1 MMKISKKVAII
12 FALLILGVIIVGIII
27 WHNNCEGKAKV
38 YVSNW
43 NGKDNRYAIC
53 QTNDENESKQTM
65 VNVGQDFIQPKVWM
79 ILKKKIPKIL

>member
-1 MMKISKKVAII
+1 MKVNKKITII
-12 FALLILGVIIVGIII
+12 CTLVVLIAVIAGVIIRL
-27 WHNNCEGKAKV
+27 NSEGKANV

-53 QTNDENESKQTM
+53 QTNDEKRSKQTM

>member
-1 MMKISKKVAII
+1 MKVNKKITII
-12 FALLILGVIIVGIII
+12 CTLVVLIAVIAGVIIRL
-27 WHNNCEGKAKV
+27 NSEGKANV

-53 QTNDENESKQTM
+53 QTNDEKRIKTNYGE
-65 VNVGQDFIQPKVWM
+65 QDFIQPKVWM